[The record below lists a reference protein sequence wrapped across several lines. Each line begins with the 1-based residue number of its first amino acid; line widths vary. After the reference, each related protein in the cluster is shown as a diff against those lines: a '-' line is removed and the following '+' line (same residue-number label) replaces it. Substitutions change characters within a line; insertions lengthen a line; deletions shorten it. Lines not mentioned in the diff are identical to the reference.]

1 MKKFMCTAAAVAFS
15 LYATAQ
21 EKADSAKIDILL
33 LPNVELNAVNVLG
46 TWAEKNDPIAQINLT
61 QKDIEALNT
70 GRDLPYVLQDV
81 AGVVS
86 FSDAGNGVGY
96 TNMRVRG
103 SDITRINV
111 TVNGIP
117 MNDAESHGVVW
128 VNTPDLMSSTNAI
141 QLQKGVGTS
150 TNGSG
155 AFGAS
160 LGLSTLGAGE
170 KGGRITLGAGSYGTQ
185 RATLEANTGKSAS
198 GFWMNTRIS
207 SITSDGYVE
216 RASSDLQ
223 SYYVSAGFAGG
234 GHYVEAVRFGGG
246 ERTYQAWYGVD
257 STTMY
262 GGAWDAA
269 PRTNAAGAI
278 YDDMWNVVGTYDDQV
293 DNYGQEHTQLHY
305 RYSNLF
311 GGTFAAALHHTAGAG
326 YYEEYNQGSVLG
338 LSFMD
343 FGLMPYYTATGD
355 TVAYGDVVTRKWLDN
370 DFYGA
375 TSSWTY
381 ENGGQRVQLGG
392 GVHRYEGAHFGR
404 VIWANNPNV
413 STLDGEYYTGDAV
426 KDDAN
431 IYAKYAVTSNNLL
444 VYADAQ
450 YRYVNHSSTGGSAT
464 GPANFDRTFN
474 FFNPKVGMTY
484 NLGGNQVF
492 GAYAGVGHREPNR
505 TDLQYAADA
514 NALQAERMLDI
525 EFNFRNSGEE
535 WAFDVNAYRQQYQNQ
550 LVLTGA
556 IDAQGYPIR
565 ENVGQS
571 FRQGIEFTGAYELTS
586 ALSATANVALS
597 QNENVNW
604 VSDPTSSFVD
614 NTTIAFSPG
623 AVASARLTYAK
634 KGFEATL
641 WNQYVGKQYMSN
653 EGLEAHSLP
662 AYHII
667 NARTSYTWNCSD
679 MQRLVGFVE
688 FRNLGNTSYAANG
701 YMYRDELDN
710 YIAYY
715 YAQATFNIMTGLTF
729 EF

>member
-1 MKKFMCTAAAVAFS
+1 MKKIMLSAVGLALS
-15 LYATAQ
+15 LFATAQ
-21 EKADSAKIDILL
+21 EKTDSVKVDIRL
-33 LPNVELNAVNVLG
+33 LPKVELNEVNVLG
-46 TWAEKNDPIAQINLT
+46 TWAQKEDPIAQINLT
-61 QKDIEALNT
+61 KKDVEALNT

-81 AGVVS
+81 TGVVS

-117 MNDAESHGVVW
+117 MNDAESHGVFW

-170 KGGRITLGAGSYGTQ
+170 KGGRITLGAGTFGTQ
-185 RATLEANTGKSAS
+185 RATIEASTGKTKS

-234 GHYVEAVRFGGG
+234 GHYFEAIRFGGG

-262 GGAWDAA
+262 GQNAY
-269 PRTNAAGAI
+269 PQFNAAGAL
-278 YDDMWNVVGTYDDQV
+278 YDDNWNVIGTYNDQV

-311 GGTFAAALHHTAGAG
+311 GGIFAAALHHTAGAG
-326 YYEEYNQGSVLG
+326 YYEEYNQG
-338 LSFMD
+338 FAFAD
-343 FGLMPYYTATGD
+343 FGIANYISAMD
-355 TVAYGDVVTRKWLDN
+355 TLAFGDVVTRKWLDN
-370 DFYGA
+370 SFYGA

-381 ENGGQRVQLGG
+381 EKGGQRMQLGG
-392 GVHRYEGAHFGR
+392 GIHRYDGAHFGK

-413 STLDGEYYTGDAV
+413 STLDDDYYTGEAI

-431 IYAKYAVTSNNLL
+431 FYAKYALIYNNLL

-450 YRYVNHSSTGGSAT
+450 YRFVNHSSTGGSAT

-474 FFNPKVGMTY
+474 FFNPKVGLTY
-484 NLGGNQVF
+484 NLGGNQIF
-492 GAYAGVGHREPNR
+492 GAYAGIGHREPNR
-505 TDLQYAADA
+505 TDLQYADDV
-514 NALQAERMLDI
+514 NVLQAERMLDI
-525 EFNFRNSGEE
+525 EFNFRNSGEK

-571 FRQGIEFTGAYELTS
+571 FRQGLEFTGAYELTS

-604 VSDPTSSFVD
+604 VSDLTSSFVG

-623 AVASARLTYAK
+623 TVASARLTYVK

-653 EGLEAHSLP
+653 EALEAHSLP
-662 AYHII
+662 AYHVI
-667 NARTSYTWNCSD
+667 NARASYTWYGKHPK
-679 MQRLVGFVE
+679 VTGFVE

-701 YMYRDELDN
+701 YMWGDF
-710 YIAYY
+710 AYY

>member
-1 MKKFMCTAAAVAFS
+1 MNKFMCTAAAVAFS
-15 LYATAQ
+15 LFASAQ
-21 EKADSAKIDILL
+21 EEADSAKIDILL
-33 LPNVELNAVNVLG
+33 LPNVELNEVNVLG
-46 TWAEKNDPIAQINLT
+46 TWAQKDDPIAQINLT
-61 QKDIEALNT
+61 EKDVEALNT

-86 FSDAGNGVGY
+86 FSDAGNGIGY

-117 MNDAESHGVVW
+117 MNDAESHGVFW

-185 RATLEANTGKSAS
+185 RATMEASTGKTAS

-207 SITSDGYVE
+207 SITSNGYVE

-262 GGAWDAA
+262 GPDAF
-269 PRTNAAGAI
+269 PQFNAAGAL
-278 YDDMWNVVGTYDDQV
+278 YDDTWSVIGTYDDQV

-326 YYEEYNQGSVLG
+326 YYEEYNQG
-338 LSFMD
+338 FAFAD
-343 FGLMPYYTATGD
+343 FGIANYVSATD
-355 TVAYGDVVTRKWLDN
+355 TVAFGDVVSRKWLDN

-413 STLDGEYYTGDAV
+413 STLDGDYYTGDAV

-464 GPANFDRTFN
+464 GPANFDRTFI
-474 FFNPKVGMTY
+474 FFNPKVGLTY

-514 NALQAERMLDI
+514 NALQAERMLDM
-525 EFNFRNSGEE
+525 EFNFRNSGEK

-571 FRQGIEFTGAYELTS
+571 FRQGVEFTGAYELTS

-604 VSDPTSSFVD
+604 VSDPTSSVVN
-614 NTTIAFSPG
+614 NTPIAFSPG

-679 MQRLVGFVE
+679 VQRLIGFVE

-701 YMYRDELDN
+701 YMWGDF
-710 YIAYY
+710 AYY

>member
-1 MKKFMCTAAAVAFS
+1 MNKFMCTAAAVAFS
-15 LYATAQ
+15 LFATAQ
-21 EKADSAKIDILL
+21 EKADSVEIDILL
-33 LPNVELNAVNVLG
+33 LPNVELNEMNVLG
-46 TWAEKNDPIAQINLT
+46 TWAQKDDPIAQINLT
-61 QKDIEALNT
+61 EKDVEALNT

-86 FSDAGNGVGY
+86 FSDAGNGIGY

-117 MNDAESHGVVW
+117 MNDAESHGVFW

-185 RATLEANTGKSAS
+185 RATLEASTGKTAS

-234 GHYVEAVRFGGG
+234 GHYVEAVHFGGG

-257 STTMY
+257 SITMY
-262 GGAWDAA
+262 GPDAF
-269 PRTNAAGAI
+269 PQFNAAGAL
-278 YDDMWNVVGTYDDQV
+278 YDDTWSVIGTYDDQV

-326 YYEEYNQGSVLG
+326 YYEEYNQA
-338 LSFMD
+338 FAFAD
-343 FGLMPYYTATGD
+343 FGIANYVSAMD
-355 TVAYGDVVTRKWLDN
+355 TVVFGDVVSRKWLDN

-381 ENGGQRVQLGG
+381 ENSGQRVQLGG

-413 STLDGEYYTGDAV
+413 STLDGDYYTGDAI

-464 GPANFDRTFN
+464 GPAIFDRTFN
-474 FFNPKVGMTY
+474 FFNPKVGLTY
-484 NLGGNQVF
+484 NHSGNQIF

-505 TDLQYAADA
+505 TDLQYAADV
-514 NALQAERMLDI
+514 NGLQAERMVDM
-525 EFNFRNSGEE
+525 EFNFRNSGEK
-535 WAFDVNAYRQQYQNQ
+535 WAFDVHAYRQQYQNQ

-571 FRQGIEFTGAYELTS
+571 FRQGLEFTGAYELTS

-604 VSDPTSSFVD
+604 VSDPASSFVG
-614 NTTIAFSPG
+614 NTPIAFSPG
-623 AVASARLTYAK
+623 IVASARSTYAK
-634 KGFEATL
+634 KGFEATI
-641 WNQYVGKQYMSN
+641 WNQYVGKQYLSN

-679 MQRLVGFVE
+679 MQRLIGFVE

-701 YMYRDELDN
+701 YMWGD
-710 YIAYY
+710 IPYY

>member
-1 MKKFMCTAAAVAFS
+1 MKHVMSTAVAVALS

-21 EKADSAKIDILL
+21 EQADSAKIDILL
-33 LPNVELNAVNVLG
+33 LPNVELNEVNVLG
-46 TWAEKNDPIAQINLT
+46 TWAQKDDPIAQINLT
-61 QKDIEALNT
+61 EKAIEALNT

-117 MNDAESHGVVW
+117 MNDAESHGVFW

-185 RATLEANTGKSAS
+185 RATMEAGTGKSAS

-262 GGAWDAA
+262 GPDAY
-269 PRTNAAGAI
+269 PQFNAAGAL
-278 YDDMWNVVGTYDDQV
+278 YDDAWSVIGTYDDQV

-326 YYEEYNQGSVLG
+326 YYEEYNQG
-338 LSFMD
+338 FAFAD
-343 FGLMPYYTATGD
+343 FGISNYVSAMD
-355 TVAYGDVVTRKWLDN
+355 TVAFGDVVSRKWLDN

-381 ENGGQRVQLGG
+381 ENGDQRVQLGG

-413 STLDGEYYTGDAV
+413 STLDGDYYTGDAI

-431 IYAKYAVTSNNLL
+431 IYAKYALTSNNLL

-450 YRYVNHSSTGGSAT
+450 YRHVNHSSTGGSAT

-484 NLGGNQVF
+484 NLGGNQIL
-492 GAYAGVGHREPNR
+492 GAYVGVGHREPNR
-505 TDLQYAADA
+505 TDLQYADDA
-514 NALQAERMLDI
+514 NSLQAERMLDM
-525 EFNFRNSGEE
+525 EFNFRNSWEK

-571 FRQGIEFTGAYELTS
+571 LRQGVEFTGAYELTT

-604 VSDPTSSFVD
+604 VSDPLSSFVD
-614 NTTIAFSPG
+614 NTSIAFSPG
-623 AVASARLTYAK
+623 AVASARLTYTK

-653 EGLEAHSLP
+653 EGLDAHSLP

-679 MQRLVGFVE
+679 MQRLIGFVE

-701 YMYRDELDN
+701 YMWGDF
-710 YIAYY
+710 AYY
-715 YAQATFNIMTGLTF
+715 YAQANFNVMTGLTF
-729 EF
+729 KF

>member
-1 MKKFMCTAAAVAFS
+1 MKHVMSTAVAVALS

-33 LPNVELNAVNVLG
+33 LPNVELNEVNVLG
-46 TWAEKNDPIAQINLT
+46 TWAQKEDPIAQINLT
-61 QKDIEALNT
+61 EKDIEALNT

-117 MNDAESHGVVW
+117 MNDAESHGVFW

-185 RATLEANTGKSAS
+185 RATMEASTGKTAS

-257 STTMY
+257 TTTMY
-262 GGAWDAA
+262 GPDAY
-269 PRTNAAGAI
+269 PQFNAAGAL
-278 YDDMWNVVGTYDDQV
+278 YDDTWSVIGTYDDQV

-326 YYEEYNQGSVLG
+326 YYEEYNQG
-338 LSFMD
+338 FAFAD
-343 FGLMPYYTATGD
+343 FGIGNYVSAMD
-355 TVAYGDVVTRKWLDN
+355 TVAFGDVVTRKWLDN

-413 STLDGEYYTGDAV
+413 STLDGDYYTGDAV

-450 YRYVNHSSTGGSAT
+450 YRYVNHNSTGGSAT

-492 GAYAGVGHREPNR
+492 GAYAGIGHREPNR
-505 TDLQYAADA
+505 TDLQYADDA
-514 NALQAERMLDI
+514 NALQAERMLDM
-525 EFNFRNSGEE
+525 EFNFRNSGEK

-571 FRQGIEFTGAYELTS
+571 FRQGLEFTGAYELTS

-604 VSDPTSSFVD
+604 VSDPLSSFVD
-614 NTTIAFSPG
+614 NTPIAFSPG

-641 WNQYVGKQYMSN
+641 WNQYVGKQYLSN

-667 NARTSYTWNCSD
+667 NARTSYKWNCSD
-679 MQRLVGFVE
+679 VQQLIGFVE

-701 YMYRDELDN
+701 YMWGDF
-710 YIAYY
+710 AYY
-715 YAQATFNIMTGLTF
+715 YAQATFNLMTGLTF

>member
-1 MKKFMCTAAAVAFS
+1 MKHVMSTAVAVALS

-21 EKADSAKIDILL
+21 EQADSAKIDILL
-33 LPNVELNAVNVLG
+33 LPNVELNEVNVLG
-46 TWAEKNDPIAQINLT
+46 TWAQKDDPIAQINLT
-61 QKDIEALNT
+61 EKAIEALNT

-117 MNDAESHGVVW
+117 MNDAESHGVFW

-185 RATLEANTGKSAS
+185 RATMEAGTGKSAS

-262 GGAWDAA
+262 GPDAY
-269 PRTNAAGAI
+269 PQFNAAGAL
-278 YDDMWNVVGTYDDQV
+278 YDDAWSVIGTYDDQV

-326 YYEEYNQGSVLG
+326 YYEEYNQG
-338 LSFMD
+338 FAFAD
-343 FGLMPYYTATGD
+343 FGISNYVSAMD
-355 TVAYGDVVTRKWLDN
+355 TVTFGDVVSRKWLDN

-381 ENGGQRVQLGG
+381 ENGDQRVQLGG

-413 STLDGEYYTGDAV
+413 STLDGDYYTGDAI

-431 IYAKYAVTSNNLL
+431 IYAKYALTSNNLL

-484 NLGGNQVF
+484 NLGGNQIL

-505 TDLQYAADA
+505 TDLQYADDA
-514 NALQAERMLDI
+514 NSLQAERMLDM
-525 EFNFRNSGEE
+525 EFNFRNSGEK

-571 FRQGIEFTGAYELTS
+571 LRQGVEFTGAYELTT

-604 VSDPTSSFVD
+604 VSDPLSSFVD
-614 NTTIAFSPG
+614 NTSIAFSPG
-623 AVASARLTYAK
+623 SVASARLTYTK

-653 EGLEAHSLP
+653 EGLDAHSLP

-679 MQRLVGFVE
+679 MQRLIGFVE

-701 YMYRDELDN
+701 YMWGDF
-710 YIAYY
+710 AYY
-715 YAQATFNIMTGLTF
+715 YAQATFNVMTGLTF
-729 EF
+729 KF

>member
-1 MKKFMCTAAAVAFS
+1 
-15 LYATAQ
+15 
-21 EKADSAKIDILL
+21 
-33 LPNVELNAVNVLG
+33 
-46 TWAEKNDPIAQINLT
+46 
-61 QKDIEALNT
+61 
-70 GRDLPYVLQDV
+70 
-81 AGVVS
+81 VS

-117 MNDAESHGVVW
+117 MNDAESHGVFW

-185 RATLEANTGKSAS
+185 RATMEAGTGKSAS

-262 GGAWDAA
+262 GPDAY
-269 PRTNAAGAI
+269 PQFNAAGAL
-278 YDDMWNVVGTYDDQV
+278 YDDTWSVIGTYDDQV
-293 DNYGQEHTQLHY
+293 DNYGQEQTQLHY

-326 YYEEYNQGSVLG
+326 YYEEYNQG
-338 LSFMD
+338 FAFAD
-343 FGLMPYYTATGD
+343 FGIGNYISAMD
-355 TVAYGDVVTRKWLDN
+355 TVAFGDVVTRKWLDN

-381 ENGGQRVQLGG
+381 ENGGQRVQVGG

-413 STLDGEYYTGDAV
+413 STLDADYYTGDAI

-431 IYAKYAVTSNNLL
+431 VYAKYSLTKNNLL

-450 YRYVNHSSTGGSAT
+450 YRFVNHSSTGGSAT

-474 FFNPKVGMTY
+474 FFNPKVGLTY
-484 NLGGNQVF
+484 NLGRNQIL

-505 TDLQYAADA
+505 TDLQYADDA
-514 NALQAERMLDI
+514 NSLQAERMLDM
-525 EFNFRNSGEE
+525 EFNFRNSGEK
-535 WAFDVNAYRQQYQNQ
+535 WAFDVNAYRQHYQNQ

-571 FRQGIEFTGAYELTS
+571 LRQGVEFTGAYELTT

-604 VSDPTSSFVD
+604 VSDPLSSFVD
-614 NTTIAFSPG
+614 NTPIAFSPG

-653 EGLEAHSLP
+653 EGLDAHSLP

-679 MQRLVGFVE
+679 MQRLIGFVE

-701 YMYRDELDN
+701 YMWGDF
-710 YIAYY
+710 AYY
-715 YAQATFNIMTGLTF
+715 YAQATFNVMTGLTF

>member
-1 MKKFMCTAAAVAFS
+1 MKKMMLSAVGLALS
-15 LYATAQ
+15 LFATAQ
-21 EKADSAKIDILL
+21 EKTDSVKVDIRP
-33 LPNVELNAVNVLG
+33 LPKVELNEVNVLG
-46 TWAEKNDPIAQINLT
+46 TWAQKEDPIAQINLT
-61 QKDIEALNT
+61 KKDVEALNT

-81 AGVVS
+81 TGVVS

-117 MNDAESHGVVW
+117 MNDAESHGVFW

-170 KGGRITLGAGSYGTQ
+170 KGGRITLGAGSFGTQ
-185 RATLEANTGKSAS
+185 RATIEASTGKTKS

-234 GHYVEAVRFGGG
+234 GHYFEAIRFGGG

-257 STTMY
+257 STKMY
-262 GGAWDAA
+262 GQNAY
-269 PRTNAAGAI
+269 PQFNAAGAL
-278 YDDMWNVVGTYDDQV
+278 YDDNWNVIGTYNDQV

-311 GGTFAAALHHTAGAG
+311 GGIFAGALHHTAGAG
-326 YYEEYNQGSVLG
+326 YYEEYNQG
-338 LSFMD
+338 FAFAD
-343 FGLMPYYTATGD
+343 FGIANYISAMD
-355 TVAYGDVVTRKWLDN
+355 TLAFGDVVTRKWLDN
-370 DFYGA
+370 SFYGA

-381 ENGGQRVQLGG
+381 EKGGQRMQLGG
-392 GVHRYEGAHFGR
+392 GIHRYDGAHFGK

-413 STLDGEYYTGDAV
+413 STLDGDYYTGDAI

-431 IYAKYAVTSNNLL
+431 FYAKYTLTNNNFL

-450 YRYVNHSSTGGSAT
+450 YRFVNHSSTGGSAT

-474 FFNPKVGMTY
+474 FFNPKVGLTY
-484 NLGGNQVF
+484 NLGGNQIF

-505 TDLQYAADA
+505 TDLQYADDA
-514 NALQAERMLDI
+514 NALQAESMLDI
-525 EFNFRNSGEE
+525 EFNFRNSGEK
-535 WAFDVNAYRQQYQNQ
+535 WAFDLNGYRQQYQNQ
-550 LVLTGA
+550 LVPTGA
-556 IDAQGYPIR
+556 LDAQGYPIR
-565 ENVGQS
+565 ENIGRS

-586 ALSATANVALS
+586 VLSATANVALS

-614 NTTIAFSPG
+614 NTSIAFSPS
-623 AVASARLTYAK
+623 AVASGRLTYAK

-667 NARTSYTWNCSD
+667 NARTSFTWYGKHPK
-679 MQRLVGFVE
+679 VTGFVE

-701 YMYRDELDN
+701 AIWDDIPYWF
-710 YIAYY
+710 
-715 YAQATFNIMTGLTF
+715 AQATFNIMTGLTF

>member
-1 MKKFMCTAAAVAFS
+1 MKKMMLSAVGLALS
-15 LYATAQ
+15 LFATAQ
-21 EKADSAKIDILL
+21 EKTDSVKVDIRP
-33 LPNVELNAVNVLG
+33 LPKVELNEVNVLG
-46 TWAEKNDPIAQINLT
+46 TWAQKEDPIAQINLT
-61 QKDIEALNT
+61 KKDVEALNT

-81 AGVVS
+81 TGVVS

-117 MNDAESHGVVW
+117 MNDAESHGVFW

-170 KGGRITLGAGSYGTQ
+170 KGGRITLGAGSFGTQ
-185 RATLEANTGKSAS
+185 RATIEASTGKTKS

-234 GHYVEAVRFGGG
+234 GHYFEAIRFGGG

-262 GGAWDAA
+262 GQNAY
-269 PRTNAAGAI
+269 PQFNAAGAL
-278 YDDMWNVVGTYDDQV
+278 YDDNWNVIGTYNDQV

-311 GGTFAAALHHTAGAG
+311 GGIFAGALHHTAGAG
-326 YYEEYNQGSVLG
+326 YYEEYNQG
-338 LSFMD
+338 FAFAD
-343 FGLMPYYTATGD
+343 FGIANYISVMD
-355 TVAYGDVVTRKWLDN
+355 TLAFGDVVTRKWLDN
-370 DFYGA
+370 SFYGA

-381 ENGGQRVQLGG
+381 EKGGQRMQLGG
-392 GVHRYEGAHFGR
+392 GIHRYDGAHFGK

-413 STLDGEYYTGDAV
+413 STLDGDYYTGDAI

-431 IYAKYAVTSNNLL
+431 FYAKYTLTNNNFL

-450 YRYVNHSSTGGSAT
+450 YRFVNHSSTGGSAT

-474 FFNPKVGMTY
+474 FFNPKVGLTY
-484 NLGGNQVF
+484 NLGGNQIF

-505 TDLQYAADA
+505 TDLQYADDA
-514 NALQAERMLDI
+514 NALQAESMLDI
-525 EFNFRNSGEE
+525 EFNFRNSGEK
-535 WAFDVNAYRQQYQNQ
+535 WAFDLNGYRQQYQNQ
-550 LVLTGA
+550 LVPTGA
-556 IDAQGYPIR
+556 LDAQGYPIR
-565 ENVGQS
+565 ENIGRS
-571 FRQGIEFTGAYELTS
+571 FRQGLEFTGAYELTS
-586 ALSATANVALS
+586 VLSATANVALS

-614 NTTIAFSPG
+614 NTSIAFSPS

-667 NARTSYTWNCSD
+667 NARTSFTWYGKHPK
-679 MQRLVGFVE
+679 VTGFVE

-701 YMYRDELDN
+701 AIWDDIPYWF
-710 YIAYY
+710 
-715 YAQATFNIMTGLTF
+715 AQATFNIMTGLTF

>member
-1 MKKFMCTAAAVAFS
+1 MKHVMSTAVAVALS

-33 LPNVELNAVNVLG
+33 LPNVELNEVNVLG
-46 TWAEKNDPIAQINLT
+46 TWAQKEDPIAQINLT
-61 QKDIEALNT
+61 EKDIEALNT

-117 MNDAESHGVVW
+117 MNDAESHGVFW

-185 RATLEANTGKSAS
+185 RATMEASTGKTAS

-257 STTMY
+257 TTTMY
-262 GGAWDAA
+262 GPDAY
-269 PRTNAAGAI
+269 PQFNAAGAL
-278 YDDMWNVVGTYDDQV
+278 YDDTWSVIGTYDDQV

-326 YYEEYNQGSVLG
+326 YYEEYNQG
-338 LSFMD
+338 FAFAD
-343 FGLMPYYTATGD
+343 FGIGNYVSAMD
-355 TVAYGDVVTRKWLDN
+355 TVAFGDVVTRKWLDN

-413 STLDGEYYTGDAV
+413 STLDGDYYTGDAV

-450 YRYVNHSSTGGSAT
+450 YRYVNHNSTGGSAT

-484 NLGGNQVF
+484 KLGGNQVF
-492 GAYAGVGHREPNR
+492 GAYAGIGHREPNR
-505 TDLQYAADA
+505 TDLQYADDA
-514 NALQAERMLDI
+514 NALQAERMLDM
-525 EFNFRNSGEE
+525 EFNFRNSGEK

-571 FRQGIEFTGAYELTS
+571 FRQGLEFTGAYELTS

-604 VSDPTSSFVD
+604 VSDPLSSFVD
-614 NTTIAFSPG
+614 NTPIAFSPG

-641 WNQYVGKQYMSN
+641 WNQYVGKQYLSN
-653 EGLEAHSLP
+653 EGLKAHSLP

-679 MQRLVGFVE
+679 VQRLIGFVE

-701 YMYRDELDN
+701 YMSADF
-710 YIAYY
+710 AYY
-715 YAQATFNIMTGLTF
+715 YAQATFNLMTGLTF

>member
-1 MKKFMCTAAAVAFS
+1 MKHVMSTAVAVALS

-33 LPNVELNAVNVLG
+33 LPNVELNEVNVLG
-46 TWAEKNDPIAQINLT
+46 TWAQKEDPIAQINLT
-61 QKDIEALNT
+61 EKDIEALNT
-70 GRDLPYVLQDV
+70 GRDLPFVLQDV

-117 MNDAESHGVVW
+117 MNDAESHGVFW

-185 RATLEANTGKSAS
+185 RATMEASTGKTAS

-257 STTMY
+257 TTTMY
-262 GGAWDAA
+262 GPDAY
-269 PRTNAAGAI
+269 PQFNAAGAL
-278 YDDMWNVVGTYDDQV
+278 YDDTWSVIGTYDDQV

-326 YYEEYNQGSVLG
+326 YYEEYNQG
-338 LSFMD
+338 FAFAD
-343 FGLMPYYTATGD
+343 FGIGNYVSAMD
-355 TVAYGDVVTRKWLDN
+355 TVAFGDVVTRKWLDN

-381 ENGGQRVQLGG
+381 ENGGQRVQLGS

-413 STLDGEYYTGDAV
+413 STLDGDYYTGDAV

-450 YRYVNHSSTGGSAT
+450 YRYVNHNSTGGSAT

-492 GAYAGVGHREPNR
+492 GAYAGIGHREPNR
-505 TDLQYAADA
+505 TDLQYADDA
-514 NALQAERMLDI
+514 NALQAERMLDM
-525 EFNFRNSGEE
+525 EFNFRNSGEK

-571 FRQGIEFTGAYELTS
+571 FRQGLEFTGAYELTS

-604 VSDPTSSFVD
+604 VSDPLSSFVD
-614 NTTIAFSPG
+614 NTPIAFSPG

-641 WNQYVGKQYMSN
+641 WNQYVGKQYLSN
-653 EGLEAHSLP
+653 EGLKAHSLP

-679 MQRLVGFVE
+679 VQRLIGFVE

-701 YMYRDELDN
+701 YMWGDF
-710 YIAYY
+710 AYY
-715 YAQATFNIMTGLTF
+715 YAQATFNLMTGLTF

>member
-1 MKKFMCTAAAVAFS
+1 MKKIMFTAASVALS
-15 LYATAQ
+15 LLATAQ
-21 EKADSAKIDILL
+21 EKADSVKADILL
-33 LPNVELNAVNVLG
+33 LPKVELNEVNVLG
-46 TWAEKNDPIAQINLT
+46 TWAQKDDPIAQINLT
-61 QKDIEALNT
+61 EKDVEALNT

-117 MNDAESHGVVW
+117 MNDAESHGVFW

-170 KGGRITLGAGSYGTQ
+170 KGGRITLGAGSFGTQ
-185 RATLEANTGKSAS
+185 RATMEASTGVSAS

-207 SITSDGYVE
+207 SITSNGYVE

-234 GHYVEAVRFGGG
+234 GHFMEAIRFGGG
-246 ERTYQAWYGVD
+246 ERTYQAWYGID

-262 GGAWDAA
+262 GPDAF
-269 PRTNAAGAI
+269 PQFNAAGAL
-278 YDDMWNVVGTYDDQV
+278 YDDTWSVIGTYDDQA

-326 YYEEYNQGSVLG
+326 YYEEYNQG
-338 LSFMD
+338 FAFAD
-343 FGLMPYYTATGD
+343 FGIANYFSAMD
-355 TVAYGDVVTRKWLDN
+355 TVVFGDVVTRKWLDN

-381 ENGGQRVQLGG
+381 ENGDQRLQLGG
-392 GVHRYEGAHFGR
+392 GVHRYEGAHFGE

-413 STLDGEYYTGDAV
+413 STLDDDYYTGDAI

-431 IYAKYAVTSNNLL
+431 VYAKYALTNNNIL

-450 YRYVNHSSTGGSAT
+450 YRFVNHSSTGGSAT

-474 FFNPKVGMTY
+474 FFNPKVGLTY
-484 NLGGNQVF
+484 NLGGNQIF

-505 TDLQYAADA
+505 TDLQYADDP
-514 NALQAERMLDI
+514 NALQAEQMLDL
-525 EFNFRNSGEE
+525 EFNYRNSGEK
-535 WAFDVNAYRQQYQNQ
+535 WAFDVNAYRQQYRNQ

-571 FRQGIEFTGAYELTS
+571 FRQGLEFTGAYQLS
-586 ALSATANVALS
+586 SVLSATANVALS

-614 NTTIAFSPG
+614 NTPIAFSPG
-623 AVASARLTYAK
+623 AVTSARLTYAK

-653 EGLEAHSLP
+653 EGLEAHRLP

-667 NARTSYTWNCSD
+667 NARTSYTWNCGD

-701 YMYRDELDN
+701 YMWGDF
-710 YIAYY
+710 AYY
-715 YAQATFNIMTGLTF
+715 YAQATYNIMTGLTF

>member
-1 MKKFMCTAAAVAFS
+1 MKHVMSTAVAVALS

-33 LPNVELNAVNVLG
+33 LPNVELNEVNVLG
-46 TWAEKNDPIAQINLT
+46 TWAQKEDPIAQINLT
-61 QKDIEALNT
+61 EKDIEALNT

-117 MNDAESHGVVW
+117 MNDAESHGVFW

-185 RATLEANTGKSAS
+185 RATMEASTGKTAS

-257 STTMY
+257 TTTMY
-262 GGAWDAA
+262 GPDAY
-269 PRTNAAGAI
+269 PQLNAAGAL
-278 YDDMWNVVGTYDDQV
+278 YDDTWSVIGTYDDQV

-326 YYEEYNQGSVLG
+326 YYEEYNQG
-338 LSFMD
+338 FAFAD
-343 FGLMPYYTATGD
+343 FGIGNYVSAMD
-355 TVAYGDVVTRKWLDN
+355 TVAFGDVVTRKWLDN

-381 ENGGQRVQLGG
+381 ENAGQRVQLGG

-413 STLDGEYYTGDAV
+413 STLDGDYYTGDAV

-450 YRYVNHSSTGGSAT
+450 YRYVNHNSTGGSAT
-464 GPANFDRTFN
+464 GSANFDRTFN

-492 GAYAGVGHREPNR
+492 GAYAGIGHREPNR
-505 TDLQYAADA
+505 TDLQYADDA
-514 NALQAERMLDI
+514 NALQAERMLDM
-525 EFNFRNSGEE
+525 EFNFRNSGEK

-571 FRQGIEFTGAYELTS
+571 FRQGLEFTGAYELTS

-604 VSDPTSSFVD
+604 VSDPLSSFVD
-614 NTTIAFSPG
+614 NTPIAFSPG

-641 WNQYVGKQYMSN
+641 WNQYVGKQYLSN

-679 MQRLVGFVE
+679 VQRLIGFVE

-701 YMYRDELDN
+701 YMWGDF
-710 YIAYY
+710 AYY
-715 YAQATFNIMTGLTF
+715 YAQATFNLMTGLTL

>member
-1 MKKFMCTAAAVAFS
+1 MKHVMSTAVAVALS

-33 LPNVELNAVNVLG
+33 LPNVELNEVNVLG
-46 TWAEKNDPIAQINLT
+46 TWAQKEDPIAQINLT
-61 QKDIEALNT
+61 EKDIEALNT

-117 MNDAESHGVVW
+117 MNDAESHGVFW

-185 RATLEANTGKSAS
+185 RATMEASTGKTAS

-257 STTMY
+257 TTTMY
-262 GGAWDAA
+262 GPDAY
-269 PRTNAAGAI
+269 PQFNAAGAL
-278 YDDMWNVVGTYDDQV
+278 YDDTWSVIGTYDDQV

-326 YYEEYNQGSVLG
+326 YYEEYNQG
-338 LSFMD
+338 FAFAD
-343 FGLMPYYTATGD
+343 FGIGNYVSAMD
-355 TVAYGDVVTRKWLDN
+355 TVAFGDVVTRKWLDN

-413 STLDGEYYTGDAV
+413 STLDGDYYTGDAV

-450 YRYVNHSSTGGSAT
+450 YRYVNHNSTGGSAT

-492 GAYAGVGHREPNR
+492 GAYAGIGHREPNR
-505 TDLQYAADA
+505 TDLQYADDA
-514 NALQAERMLDI
+514 NALQAERMLDM
-525 EFNFRNSGEE
+525 EFNFRNSGEK

-571 FRQGIEFTGAYELTS
+571 FRQGLEFTGAYELTS

-604 VSDPTSSFVD
+604 VSDPLSSFVD
-614 NTTIAFSPG
+614 NTPIAFSPG

-641 WNQYVGKQYMSN
+641 WNQYVGKQYLSN
-653 EGLEAHSLP
+653 EGLKAHSLP

-679 MQRLVGFVE
+679 VQRLIGFVE

-701 YMYRDELDN
+701 YMWGDF
-710 YIAYY
+710 AYY
-715 YAQATFNIMTGLTF
+715 YAQATFNLMTGLTL

>member
-1 MKKFMCTAAAVAFS
+1 MYTAVS
-15 LYATAQ
+15 LALSLLATAQ
-21 EKADSAKIDILL
+21 EKTDSVKVDILL
-33 LPNVELNAVNVLG
+33 LPNVELNEVNVLG
-46 TWAEKNDPIAQINLT
+46 TWAQKEDPIAQINLT
-61 QKDIEALNT
+61 KKDVEALNT

-86 FSDAGNGVGY
+86 FSDAGNGIGY

-117 MNDAESHGVVW
+117 MNDAESHGVFW

-170 KGGRITLGAGSYGTQ
+170 KGGRITLGAGSFGTQ
-185 RATLEANTGKSAS
+185 RATMEASTGKTAS

-234 GHYVEAVRFGGG
+234 GHYVEAIRFGGG
-246 ERTYQAWYGVD
+246 ERTYQAWYGID

-262 GGAWDAA
+262 GPNAY
-269 PRTNAAGAI
+269 PQFNAAGAI
-278 YDDMWNVVGTYDDQV
+278 YDDSWNVIGTYDDQV

-311 GGTFAAALHHTAGAG
+311 GGTFAAAFHHTAGAG
-326 YYEEYNQGSVLG
+326 YYEEFNQGLVLG
-338 LSFMD
+338 SNFTD
-343 FGLMPYYTATGD
+343 FGIMPYYSSNGD
-355 TVAYGDVVTRKWLDN
+355 TISQGDVVTRKWLDN

-381 ENGGQRVQLGG
+381 STGNHRIQLGG
-392 GVHRYEGAHFGR
+392 GVHRYDGAHFGE
-404 VIWANNPNV
+404 VIWANNPNI
-413 STLDGEYYTGDAV
+413 SGTDNSYYNGDAEKV
-426 KDDAN
+426 DAN
-431 IYAKYAVTSNNLL
+431 LYGKYALTRNRLL
-444 VYADAQ
+444 FYADAQ
-450 YRYVNHSSTGGSAT
+450 YRFVSHYSEGISAT
-464 GPANFDRTFN
+464 GPGVFDRTFL
-474 FFNPKVGMTY
+474 FFNPKMGLTY
-484 NLGGNQVF
+484 DLEGNQTF

-505 TDLQYAADA
+505 TDLQYATDA
-514 NALQAERMLDI
+514 NELQPERMLDL
-525 EFNFRNSGEE
+525 ELNYRNSAEK

-550 LVLTGA
+550 LVLTGE
-556 IDAQGYPIR
+556 IDNQGYAIR

-571 FRQGIEFTGAYELTS
+571 FRQGLEFTGAYQLTS
-586 ALSATANVALS
+586 VLSATANVALS

-604 VSDPTSSFVD
+604 VSDPSSSIVD
-614 NTTIAFSPG
+614 NTPIAFSPG
-623 AVASARLTYAK
+623 AVASSRLTYAK
-634 KGFEATL
+634 EGFEATL

-653 EGLEAHSLP
+653 EGLEAHRLP

-679 MQRLVGFVE
+679 MQRLIGFVE

-701 YMYRDELDN
+701 YMWGDY
-710 YIAYY
+710 AYY

>member
-1 MKKFMCTAAAVAFS
+1 MNKFMCTAAAVAFS
-15 LYATAQ
+15 LFATAQ
-21 EKADSAKIDILL
+21 EKADSVEIDILL
-33 LPNVELNAVNVLG
+33 LPNVELNEMNVLG
-46 TWAEKNDPIAQINLT
+46 TWAQKDDPIAQINLT
-61 QKDIEALNT
+61 EKDVEALNT

-86 FSDAGNGVGY
+86 FSDAGNGIGY

-117 MNDAESHGVVW
+117 MNDAESHGVFW

-185 RATLEANTGKSAS
+185 RATLEASTGKTAS

-234 GHYVEAVRFGGG
+234 GHYVEAVHFGGG

-257 STTMY
+257 SITMY
-262 GGAWDAA
+262 GPDAF
-269 PRTNAAGAI
+269 PQFNAAGTL
-278 YDDMWNVVGTYDDQV
+278 YDDTWSVIGTYDDQV

-326 YYEEYNQGSVLG
+326 YYEEYNQA
-338 LSFMD
+338 FAFAD
-343 FGLMPYYTATGD
+343 FGIANYVSVMD
-355 TVAYGDVVTRKWLDN
+355 TVVFGDVVSRKWLDN

-381 ENGGQRVQLGG
+381 ENSGQRVQLGG

-413 STLDGEYYTGDAV
+413 STLDGDYYTGDAI

-464 GPANFDRTFN
+464 GPAIFDRTFN
-474 FFNPKVGMTY
+474 FFNPKVGLTY
-484 NLGGNQVF
+484 NHSGNQIF

-505 TDLQYAADA
+505 TDLQYAADV
-514 NALQAERMLDI
+514 NGLQAERMVDM
-525 EFNFRNSGEE
+525 EFNFRNSGEK
-535 WAFDVNAYRQQYQNQ
+535 WAFDVHAYRQQYQNQ

-571 FRQGIEFTGAYELTS
+571 FRQGLEFTGAYELTS

-604 VSDPTSSFVD
+604 VSDPASSFVG
-614 NTTIAFSPG
+614 NTPIAFSPG
-623 AVASARLTYAK
+623 ILASARSTYAK
-634 KGFEATL
+634 KGFEATI
-641 WNQYVGKQYMSN
+641 WNQYVGKQYLSN

-679 MQRLVGFVE
+679 MQRLIGFVE

-701 YMYRDELDN
+701 YMWDD
-710 YIAYY
+710 IPYY

>member
-1 MKKFMCTAAAVAFS
+1 MKHVMSTAVAVALS

-33 LPNVELNAVNVLG
+33 LPNVELNEVNVLG
-46 TWAEKNDPIAQINLT
+46 TWAQKEDPIAQINLT
-61 QKDIEALNT
+61 EKDIEALNT

-117 MNDAESHGVVW
+117 MNDAESHGVFW

-185 RATLEANTGKSAS
+185 RATMEASTGKTSS

-257 STTMY
+257 TTTMY
-262 GGAWDAA
+262 GPDAY
-269 PRTNAAGAI
+269 PQFNAAGAL
-278 YDDMWNVVGTYDDQV
+278 YDDTWSVIGTYDDQV

-326 YYEEYNQGSVLG
+326 YYEEYNQG
-338 LSFMD
+338 FAFAD
-343 FGLMPYYTATGD
+343 FGIGNYVSAMD
-355 TVAYGDVVTRKWLDN
+355 TVAFGDVVTRKWLDN

-413 STLDGEYYTGDAV
+413 STLDGDYYTGDAV

-450 YRYVNHSSTGGSAT
+450 YRYVNHNSTGGSAT

-492 GAYAGVGHREPNR
+492 GAYAGIGHREPNR
-505 TDLQYAADA
+505 TDLQYADDA
-514 NALQAERMLDI
+514 NALQAERMLDM
-525 EFNFRNSGEE
+525 EFNFRNSGEK

-571 FRQGIEFTGAYELTS
+571 FRQGLEFTGAYELTS

-604 VSDPTSSFVD
+604 VSDPLSSFVD
-614 NTTIAFSPG
+614 NTPIAFSPG

-641 WNQYVGKQYMSN
+641 WNQYVGKQYLSN
-653 EGLEAHSLP
+653 EGLKAHSLP

-679 MQRLVGFVE
+679 VQQLIGFVE

-701 YMYRDELDN
+701 YMWGDF
-710 YIAYY
+710 AYY
-715 YAQATFNIMTGLTF
+715 YAQATFNLMTGLTF

>member
-1 MKKFMCTAAAVAFS
+1 
-15 LYATAQ
+15 
-21 EKADSAKIDILL
+21 
-33 LPNVELNAVNVLG
+33 
-46 TWAEKNDPIAQINLT
+46 
-61 QKDIEALNT
+61 
-70 GRDLPYVLQDV
+70 
-81 AGVVS
+81 
-86 FSDAGNGVGY
+86 
-96 TNMRVRG
+96 
-103 SDITRINV
+103 
-111 TVNGIP
+111 
-117 MNDAESHGVVW
+117 
-128 VNTPDLMSSTNAI
+128 
-141 QLQKGVGTS
+141 
-150 TNGSG
+150 
-155 AFGAS
+155 
-160 LGLSTLGAGE
+160 
-170 KGGRITLGAGSYGTQ
+170 
-185 RATLEANTGKSAS
+185 
-198 GFWMNTRIS
+198 
-207 SITSDGYVE
+207 
-216 RASSDLQ
+216 
-223 SYYVSAGFAGG
+223 
-234 GHYVEAVRFGGG
+234 
-246 ERTYQAWYGVD
+246 
-257 STTMY
+257 
-262 GGAWDAA
+262 
-269 PRTNAAGAI
+269 
-278 YDDMWNVVGTYDDQV
+278 
-293 DNYGQEHTQLHY
+293 LHY

-326 YYEEYNQGSVLG
+326 YYEEYNQG
-338 LSFMD
+338 FAFAD
-343 FGLMPYYTATGD
+343 FGISNYVSAMD
-355 TVAYGDVVTRKWLDN
+355 TVTFGDVVSRKWLDN

-381 ENGGQRVQLGG
+381 ENGDQRVQLGG

-413 STLDGEYYTGDAV
+413 STLDGDYYTGDAI

-431 IYAKYAVTSNNLL
+431 IYAKYALTSNNLL

-484 NLGGNQVF
+484 NLGGNQIL

-505 TDLQYAADA
+505 TDLQYADDA
-514 NALQAERMLDI
+514 NSLQAERMLDM
-525 EFNFRNSGEE
+525 EFNFRNSGEK

-571 FRQGIEFTGAYELTS
+571 LRQGVEFTGAYELTT

-604 VSDPTSSFVD
+604 VSDPLSSFVD
-614 NTTIAFSPG
+614 NTSIAFSPG
-623 AVASARLTYAK
+623 AVASARLTYTK

-653 EGLEAHSLP
+653 EGLDAHSLP

-679 MQRLVGFVE
+679 MQRLIGFVE

-701 YMYRDELDN
+701 YMWGDF
-710 YIAYY
+710 AYY
-715 YAQATFNIMTGLTF
+715 YAQANFNVMTGLTF
-729 EF
+729 KF

>member
-1 MKKFMCTAAAVAFS
+1 MNKFMCIAAAVALS
-15 LYATAQ
+15 LFATAQ
-21 EKADSAKIDILL
+21 EEADSAKIDILL
-33 LPNVELNAVNVLG
+33 LPNVELNEVNVLG
-46 TWAEKNDPIAQINLT
+46 TWAQKDDPIAQINLT
-61 QKDIEALNT
+61 EKDVEALNT

-86 FSDAGNGVGY
+86 FSDAGNGIGY

-117 MNDAESHGVVW
+117 MNDAESHGVFW

-185 RATLEANTGKSAS
+185 RATMEASTGKTAS

-262 GGAWDAA
+262 GPDAF
-269 PRTNAAGAI
+269 PQFNAAGAL
-278 YDDMWNVVGTYDDQV
+278 YDDTWSVIGTYDDQV

-326 YYEEYNQGSVLG
+326 YYEEYNQ
-338 LSFMD
+338 SFAFAD
-343 FGLMPYYTATGD
+343 FSIANYVSATD
-355 TVAYGDVVTRKWLDN
+355 TVAFGDVVSRKWLDN
-370 DFYGA
+370 DFYGV

-381 ENGGQRVQLGG
+381 ENGGQRAQLGG

-413 STLDGEYYTGDAV
+413 SILDGDYYTGDAV

-474 FFNPKVGMTY
+474 FFNPKVGLTY

-514 NALQAERMLDI
+514 NALQAERMLDM
-525 EFNFRNSGEE
+525 EFNFRNSGEK

-571 FRQGIEFTGAYELTS
+571 FRQGVEFTGAYELTS

-604 VSDPTSSFVD
+604 VSDPTSSVVN
-614 NTTIAFSPG
+614 NTPIAFSPG

-679 MQRLVGFVE
+679 MLGLIGFME

-701 YMYRDELDN
+701 YMWGDF
-710 YIAYY
+710 AYY
-715 YAQATFNIMTGLTF
+715 YAQATFNIITGLTF

>member
-1 MKKFMCTAAAVAFS
+1 MKHVMSTAVAVALS

-33 LPNVELNAVNVLG
+33 LPNVELNEVNVLG
-46 TWAEKNDPIAQINLT
+46 TWAQKEDPIAQINLT
-61 QKDIEALNT
+61 EKDIEALNT

-117 MNDAESHGVVW
+117 MNDAESHGVFW

-185 RATLEANTGKSAS
+185 RATMEASTGKTAS

-257 STTMY
+257 TTTMY
-262 GGAWDAA
+262 GPDAY
-269 PRTNAAGAI
+269 PQFNAAGAL
-278 YDDMWNVVGTYDDQV
+278 YDDTWSVIGTYDDQV

-326 YYEEYNQGSVLG
+326 YYEEYNQG
-338 LSFMD
+338 FAFAD
-343 FGLMPYYTATGD
+343 FGIGNYVSAMD
-355 TVAYGDVVTRKWLDN
+355 TVAFGDVVTRKWLDN

-413 STLDGEYYTGDAV
+413 STLDGDYYTGDAV

-450 YRYVNHSSTGGSAT
+450 YRYVNHNSTGGSAT

-492 GAYAGVGHREPNR
+492 GAYAGIGHREPNR
-505 TDLQYAADA
+505 TDLQYADDA
-514 NALQAERMLDI
+514 NALQAERMLDM
-525 EFNFRNSGEE
+525 EFNFRNSGEK

-571 FRQGIEFTGAYELTS
+571 FRQGLEFTGAYELTS

-604 VSDPTSSFVD
+604 VSDPLSSFVD
-614 NTTIAFSPG
+614 NTPIAFSPG

-641 WNQYVGKQYMSN
+641 WNQYVGKQYLSN
-653 EGLEAHSLP
+653 EGLKAHSLP

-679 MQRLVGFVE
+679 VQQLIGFVE

-701 YMYRDELDN
+701 YMWGDF
-710 YIAYY
+710 AYY
-715 YAQATFNIMTGLTF
+715 YAQATFNLMTGLTL

>member
-1 MKKFMCTAAAVAFS
+1 MKHVMSTAVAVALS

-21 EKADSAKIDILL
+21 EQADSAKIDILL
-33 LPNVELNAVNVLG
+33 LPNVELNEVNVLG
-46 TWAEKNDPIAQINLT
+46 TWAQKDDPIAQINLT
-61 QKDIEALNT
+61 EKAIEALNT

-117 MNDAESHGVVW
+117 MNDAESHGVFW

-185 RATLEANTGKSAS
+185 RATMEAGTGKSTS

-262 GGAWDAA
+262 GPDAY
-269 PRTNAAGAI
+269 PQFNAAGAL
-278 YDDMWNVVGTYDDQV
+278 YDDAWSIIGTYDDQV

-326 YYEEYNQGSVLG
+326 YYEEYNQG
-338 LSFMD
+338 FAFAD
-343 FGLMPYYTATGD
+343 FGIGNYVSAMD
-355 TVAYGDVVTRKWLDN
+355 TVAFGDVVSRKWLDN

-381 ENGGQRVQLGG
+381 ENGDQRVQLGG

-413 STLDGEYYTGDAV
+413 STLDGDYYTGDAI

-431 IYAKYAVTSNNLL
+431 IYAKYALTSNNLL

-484 NLGGNQVF
+484 NLGGNQIL

-505 TDLQYAADA
+505 TDLQYADDA
-514 NALQAERMLDI
+514 NSLQAERMLDM
-525 EFNFRNSGEE
+525 EFNFRNSGEK

-571 FRQGIEFTGAYELTS
+571 FRQGVEFTGTYELTT

-604 VSDPTSSFVD
+604 VSDPASSFLD
-614 NTTIAFSPG
+614 NTPIAFSPG

-653 EGLEAHSLP
+653 EGLDAHSLP

-679 MQRLVGFVE
+679 MQRLIGFVE

-701 YMYRDELDN
+701 YMWGDF
-710 YIAYY
+710 AYY
-715 YAQATFNIMTGLTF
+715 YAQADRKSVV
-729 EF
+729 

>member
-1 MKKFMCTAAAVAFS
+1 MKHVMSTAVAVALS

-21 EKADSAKIDILL
+21 EQADSAKIDILL
-33 LPNVELNAVNVLG
+33 LPNVELNEVNVLG
-46 TWAEKNDPIAQINLT
+46 TWAQKDDPIAQINLT
-61 QKDIEALNT
+61 EKAIEALNT

-117 MNDAESHGVVW
+117 MNDAESHGVFW

-170 KGGRITLGAGSYGTQ
+170 KGGRITLGAGSYSTQ
-185 RATLEANTGKSAS
+185 RATMEAGTGKSAS

-262 GGAWDAA
+262 GPDAY
-269 PRTNAAGAI
+269 PQFNAAGAL
-278 YDDMWNVVGTYDDQV
+278 YDDAWSVIGTYDDQV

-326 YYEEYNQGSVLG
+326 YYEEYNQG
-338 LSFMD
+338 FAFAD
-343 FGLMPYYTATGD
+343 FGISNYVSAMD
-355 TVAYGDVVTRKWLDN
+355 TVTFGDVVSRKWLDN

-381 ENGGQRVQLGG
+381 ENGDQRVQLGG

-404 VIWANNPNV
+404 VICANNPNV
-413 STLDGEYYTGDAV
+413 STLDGDYYTGDAI

-431 IYAKYAVTSNNLL
+431 IYAKYALTSNNLL

-484 NLGGNQVF
+484 NLGGNQIL

-505 TDLQYAADA
+505 TDLQYADDA
-514 NALQAERMLDI
+514 NSLQAERMLDM
-525 EFNFRNSGEE
+525 EFNFRNSGEK

-571 FRQGIEFTGAYELTS
+571 FRQGVEFTGAYELTT

-604 VSDPTSSFVD
+604 VSDPTSSFLD
-614 NTTIAFSPG
+614 NTPIAFSPG
-623 AVASARLTYAK
+623 AVANARLTYAK

-653 EGLEAHSLP
+653 EGLDAHSLP

-679 MQRLVGFVE
+679 MQRLIGFVE

-701 YMYRDELDN
+701 YMWGDFG
-710 YIAYY
+710 YY
-715 YAQATFNIMTGLTF
+715 YAQATFNVMTGLTF
-729 EF
+729 DF

>member
-1 MKKFMCTAAAVAFS
+1 MKHVMSTAVAVALS

-33 LPNVELNAVNVLG
+33 LPNVELNEVNVLG
-46 TWAEKNDPIAQINLT
+46 TWAQKEDPIAQINLT
-61 QKDIEALNT
+61 EKDIEALNT

-117 MNDAESHGVVW
+117 MNDAESHGVFW

-185 RATLEANTGKSAS
+185 RATMEASTGKTAS

-257 STTMY
+257 TTTMY
-262 GGAWDAA
+262 GPDAY
-269 PRTNAAGAI
+269 PQFNAAGAL
-278 YDDMWNVVGTYDDQV
+278 YDDTWSVIGTYDDQV

-326 YYEEYNQGSVLG
+326 YYEEYNQG
-338 LSFMD
+338 FAFAD
-343 FGLMPYYTATGD
+343 FGIGNYVSAMD
-355 TVAYGDVVTRKWLDN
+355 TVAFGDVVTRKWLDN

-404 VIWANNPNV
+404 VIWANNPNA
-413 STLDGEYYTGDAV
+413 STLDGDYYTGDAV

-450 YRYVNHSSTGGSAT
+450 YRYVNHNSTGGSAT

-492 GAYAGVGHREPNR
+492 GAYAGIGHREPNR
-505 TDLQYAADA
+505 TDLQYADDA
-514 NALQAERMLDI
+514 NALQAERMLDM
-525 EFNFRNSGEE
+525 EFNFRNSGEK

-571 FRQGIEFTGAYELTS
+571 FRQGLEFTGAYELTS

-604 VSDPTSSFVD
+604 VSDPLSSFVD
-614 NTTIAFSPG
+614 NTPIAFSPG

-641 WNQYVGKQYMSN
+641 WNQYVGKQYLSN
-653 EGLEAHSLP
+653 EGLKAHSLP

-679 MQRLVGFVE
+679 VQRLIGFVE

-701 YMYRDELDN
+701 YMWGDF
-710 YIAYY
+710 AYY
-715 YAQATFNIMTGLTF
+715 YAQATFNLMTGLTF

>member
-1 MKKFMCTAAAVAFS
+1 MNKFMCTAAALAFS
-15 LYATAQ
+15 LFATAQ
-21 EKADSAKIDILL
+21 EKADSVNIDILL
-33 LPNVELNAVNVLG
+33 LPNVELNEVNVLG
-46 TWAEKNDPIAQINLT
+46 TWAQKDDPIAQINLT
-61 QKDIEALNT
+61 EKDVEALNT

-86 FSDAGNGVGY
+86 FSDAGNGIGY

-117 MNDAESHGVVW
+117 MNDAESHGVFW

-185 RATLEANTGKSAS
+185 RATLEASTGKTAS

-234 GHYVEAVRFGGG
+234 GHYVEALHFGGG

-262 GGAWDAA
+262 GPDAF
-269 PRTNAAGAI
+269 PQFNAAGAL
-278 YDDMWNVVGTYDDQV
+278 YDDNWSVIGTYDDQV

-326 YYEEYNQGSVLG
+326 YYEEYNQG
-338 LSFMD
+338 FAFAD
-343 FGLMPYYTATGD
+343 FGIANYVSAMD
-355 TVAYGDVVTRKWLDN
+355 TVVFGDVVSRKWLDN

-381 ENGGQRVQLGG
+381 ENSGQRVQLGG

-413 STLDGEYYTGDAV
+413 STLDGDYYTGDAI

-464 GPANFDRTFN
+464 GPAIFDRTFN
-474 FFNPKVGMTY
+474 FFNPKVGLTY
-484 NLGGNQVF
+484 NLSGNQIF

-505 TDLQYAADA
+505 TDLQYAADV
-514 NALQAERMLDI
+514 NALQAERMVDM
-525 EFNFRNSGEE
+525 EFNFHNYGEK

-571 FRQGIEFTGAYELTS
+571 FRQGVEITGAYELTS

-604 VSDPTSSFVD
+604 VSDPASSFVG
-614 NTTIAFSPG
+614 NTPIAFSPG
-623 AVASARLTYAK
+623 TLASVRLTYTK

-641 WNQYVGKQYMSN
+641 WNQYVGKQYLSN

-679 MQRLVGFVE
+679 MQRLIGFVE

-701 YMYRDELDN
+701 YMWGD
-710 YIAYY
+710 IPYY

>member
-1 MKKFMCTAAAVAFS
+1 MKHVMSTAVAVALS

-33 LPNVELNAVNVLG
+33 LPNVELNEVNVLG
-46 TWAEKNDPIAQINLT
+46 TWAQKEDPIAQINLT
-61 QKDIEALNT
+61 EKDIEALNT

-117 MNDAESHGVVW
+117 MNDAESHGVFW

-185 RATLEANTGKSAS
+185 RATMEASTGKTAS

-257 STTMY
+257 TTTMY
-262 GGAWDAA
+262 GPDAY
-269 PRTNAAGAI
+269 PQFNAAGAL
-278 YDDMWNVVGTYDDQV
+278 YDDTWSVIGTYDDQV

-326 YYEEYNQGSVLG
+326 YYEEYNQG
-338 LSFMD
+338 FAFAD
-343 FGLMPYYTATGD
+343 FGIGNYVSAMD
-355 TVAYGDVVTRKWLDN
+355 TVAFGDVVTRKWLDN

-413 STLDGEYYTGDAV
+413 STLDGDYYTGDAV

-450 YRYVNHSSTGGSAT
+450 YRYVNHNSTGGSAT

-492 GAYAGVGHREPNR
+492 GAYAGIGHREPNR
-505 TDLQYAADA
+505 TDLQYADDA
-514 NALQAERMLDI
+514 NALQAERMLDM
-525 EFNFRNSGEE
+525 EFNFRNSGEK

-571 FRQGIEFTGAYELTS
+571 FRQGLEFTGAYELTS

-604 VSDPTSSFVD
+604 VSDPLSSFVD
-614 NTTIAFSPG
+614 NTPIAFSPG

-641 WNQYVGKQYMSN
+641 WNQYVGKQYLSN

-679 MQRLVGFVE
+679 VQRLIGFVE

-701 YMYRDELDN
+701 YMSADF
-710 YIAYY
+710 AYY
-715 YAQATFNIMTGLTF
+715 YAQATFNLMTGLTL

>member
-1 MKKFMCTAAAVAFS
+1 MKHVMSTAVAVALS

-21 EKADSAKIDILL
+21 EQADSAKIDILL
-33 LPNVELNAVNVLG
+33 LPNVELNEVNVLG
-46 TWAEKNDPIAQINLT
+46 TWAQKDDPIAQINLT
-61 QKDIEALNT
+61 EKAIEALNT

-117 MNDAESHGVVW
+117 MNDAESHGVFW

-185 RATLEANTGKSAS
+185 RATMEAGTGKSAS

-262 GGAWDAA
+262 GPDAY
-269 PRTNAAGAI
+269 PQFNAAGAL
-278 YDDMWNVVGTYDDQV
+278 YDDAWSVIGTYDDQV

-326 YYEEYNQGSVLG
+326 YYEEYNQG
-338 LSFMD
+338 FAFAD
-343 FGLMPYYTATGD
+343 FGISNYVSAMD
-355 TVAYGDVVTRKWLDN
+355 TVTFGDVVSRKWLDN

-381 ENGGQRVQLGG
+381 ENGDQRVQLGG

-413 STLDGEYYTGDAV
+413 STLDGDYYTGDAI

-431 IYAKYAVTSNNLL
+431 IYAKYALTSNNLL

-484 NLGGNQVF
+484 NLGGNQIL

-505 TDLQYAADA
+505 TDLQYADDA
-514 NALQAERMLDI
+514 NSLQAERMLDM
-525 EFNFRNSGEE
+525 EFNFRNSGEK

-571 FRQGIEFTGAYELTS
+571 FRQGVEFTGTYELTT

-604 VSDPTSSFVD
+604 VSDPTSSVVN
-614 NTTIAFSPG
+614 NTPIAFSPG

-641 WNQYVGKQYMSN
+641 WNQYVGKQYLSN

>member
-1 MKKFMCTAAAVAFS
+1 MFTAASVALS
-15 LYATAQ
+15 LLATAQ
-21 EKADSAKIDILL
+21 EKADSVKADILL
-33 LPNVELNAVNVLG
+33 LPKVELNEVNVLG
-46 TWAEKNDPIAQINLT
+46 TWAQKDDPIAQINLT
-61 QKDIEALNT
+61 ENDVEALNT

-117 MNDAESHGVVW
+117 MNDAESHGVFW

-185 RATLEANTGKSAS
+185 RATMEASTGVSAS

-207 SITSDGYVE
+207 SITSNGYVE

-234 GHYVEAVRFGGG
+234 GHYMEAIRFGGG
-246 ERTYQAWYGVD
+246 ERTYQAWYGID
-257 STTMY
+257 STTMF
-262 GGAWDAA
+262 GPDAF
-269 PRTNAAGAI
+269 PQFNAAGAL
-278 YDDMWNVVGTYDDQV
+278 YDDTWSVIGTYDDQV

-311 GGTFAAALHHTAGAG
+311 GGTFAAAFHHTAGAG
-326 YYEEYNQGSVLG
+326 YYEEYNQG
-338 LSFMD
+338 FAFAD
-343 FGLMPYYTATGD
+343 FGIANYFSAMD
-355 TVAYGDVVTRKWLDN
+355 TVVFGDVVTRKWLDN
-370 DFYGA
+370 DFSGA

-381 ENGGQRVQLGG
+381 ENGDQRLQLGG
-392 GVHRYEGAHFGR
+392 GVHRYEGAHFGE

-413 STLDGEYYTGDAV
+413 STLDHDYYTGDAI

-431 IYAKYAVTSNNLL
+431 VYAKYALTNNNLL

-450 YRYVNHSSTGGSAT
+450 YRFVNHSSTGGSAT

-474 FFNPKVGMTY
+474 FFNPKVGLTY
-484 NLGGNQVF
+484 NLGGNQIF

-505 TDLQYAADA
+505 TDLQYANDA
-514 NALQAERMLDI
+514 NALQAERMLDM
-525 EFNFRNSGEE
+525 EFNFRNSGEK
-535 WAFDVNAYRQQYQNQ
+535 WTFDVNAYRQQYQNQ

-556 IDAQGYPIR
+556 IYAQGYPIR
-565 ENVGQS
+565 
-571 FRQGIEFTGAYELTS
+571 
-586 ALSATANVALS
+586 
-597 QNENVNW
+597 
-604 VSDPTSSFVD
+604 
-614 NTTIAFSPG
+614 
-623 AVASARLTYAK
+623 
-634 KGFEATL
+634 
-641 WNQYVGKQYMSN
+641 
-653 EGLEAHSLP
+653 
-662 AYHII
+662 
-667 NARTSYTWNCSD
+667 
-679 MQRLVGFVE
+679 
-688 FRNLGNTSYAANG
+688 
-701 YMYRDELDN
+701 
-710 YIAYY
+710 
-715 YAQATFNIMTGLTF
+715 
-729 EF
+729 

>member
-1 MKKFMCTAAAVAFS
+1 MKHVMSTAVAVALS

-33 LPNVELNAVNVLG
+33 LPNVELNEVNVLG
-46 TWAEKNDPIAQINLT
+46 TWAQKEDPIAQINLT
-61 QKDIEALNT
+61 EKDIEALNT

-117 MNDAESHGVVW
+117 MNDAESHGVFW

-185 RATLEANTGKSAS
+185 RATMEASTGKTAS

-257 STTMY
+257 TTTMY
-262 GGAWDAA
+262 GPDAY
-269 PRTNAAGAI
+269 PQLNAAGAL
-278 YDDMWNVVGTYDDQV
+278 YDDTWSVIGTYDDQV

-326 YYEEYNQGSVLG
+326 YYEEYNQG
-338 LSFMD
+338 FAFAD
-343 FGLMPYYTATGD
+343 FGIGNYVSAMD
-355 TVAYGDVVTRKWLDN
+355 TVAFGDVVTRKWLDN

-413 STLDGEYYTGDAV
+413 STLDGDYYTGDAV

-450 YRYVNHSSTGGSAT
+450 YRYVNHNSTGGSAT

-492 GAYAGVGHREPNR
+492 GAYAGIGHREPNR
-505 TDLQYAADA
+505 TDLQYADDA
-514 NALQAERMLDI
+514 NALQAERMLDM
-525 EFNFRNSGEE
+525 EFNFRNSGEK

-571 FRQGIEFTGAYELTS
+571 FRQGLEFTGAYELTS

-604 VSDPTSSFVD
+604 VSDPLSSFVD
-614 NTTIAFSPG
+614 NTPIAFSPG

-641 WNQYVGKQYMSN
+641 WNQYVGKQYLSN

-679 MQRLVGFVE
+679 VQQLIGFVE

-701 YMYRDELDN
+701 YMWGDF
-710 YIAYY
+710 AYY
-715 YAQATFNIMTGLTF
+715 YAQATFNLMTGLTF

>member
-1 MKKFMCTAAAVAFS
+1 MSTAVAVALS

-21 EKADSAKIDILL
+21 EQADSAKIDILL
-33 LPNVELNAVNVLG
+33 LPNVELNEVSVLG
-46 TWAEKNDPIAQINLT
+46 TWAQKDDPVAQINLT
-61 QKDIEALNT
+61 EKDIEALNT
-70 GRDLPYVLQDV
+70 GRDLPYVLQDI

-117 MNDAESHGVVW
+117 MNDAESHGVFW

-185 RATLEANTGKSAS
+185 RATMEASTGKSES

-262 GGAWDAA
+262 GPDAY
-269 PRTNAAGAI
+269 PQFNAAGAL
-278 YDDMWNVVGTYDDQV
+278 YDDTWSVIGTYDDQV

-311 GGTFAAALHHTAGAG
+311 GGTLAAALHHTAGAG
-326 YYEEYNQGSVLG
+326 YYEEYNQGYA
-338 LSFMD
+338 FAD
-343 FGLMPYYTATGD
+343 FGLMNYIAAGD
-355 TVAYGDVVTRKWLDN
+355 TVAFGDVVSRKWLDN

-375 TSSWTY
+375 TASWSY
-381 ENGGQRVQLGG
+381 ENGGQRLQLGG
-392 GVHRYEGAHFGR
+392 GVHRYEGAHLGR

-413 STLDGEYYTGDAV
+413 STLDGDYYTGNAI

-431 IYAKYAVTSNNLL
+431 IYAKYALTSNNLL

-450 YRYVNHSSTGGSAT
+450 YRYVNHASSGGSAT
-464 GPANFDRTFN
+464 GPANFERTFN
-474 FFNPKVGMTY
+474 FFNPKIGLTY
-484 NLGGNQVF
+484 DLGKNQIF

-505 TDLQYAADA
+505 TDLQYAVSADD
-514 NALQAERMLDI
+514 LDAERMLDV
-525 EFNFRNSGEE
+525 ELNYKKAGDA
-535 WAFDVNAYRQQYQNQ
+535 WAIDVNAYRQQYQNQ

-571 FRQGIEFTGAYELTS
+571 FRQGLEFTGAYELTS
-586 ALSATANVALS
+586 ALSASANMALS

-604 VSDPTSSFVD
+604 VSDPTSSVVD
-614 NTTIAFSPG
+614 NTPIAFSPG

-641 WNQYVGKQYMSN
+641 WNQYVGKQYLSN
-653 EGLEAHSLP
+653 EGLQAHSLP
-662 AYHII
+662 AYHVI

-679 MQRLVGFVE
+679 VQRLIGFME
-688 FRNLGNTSYAANG
+688 LRNLGNTSYAANG

-715 YAQATFNIMTGLTF
+715 YAQATFNVMTGLTF

>member
-1 MKKFMCTAAAVAFS
+1 MKHVMSTAVAVALS

-21 EKADSAKIDILL
+21 EQADSAKIDILL
-33 LPNVELNAVNVLG
+33 LPNVELNEVNVLG
-46 TWAEKNDPIAQINLT
+46 TWAQKDDPIAQINLT
-61 QKDIEALNT
+61 EKAIEALNT

-117 MNDAESHGVVW
+117 MNDAESHGVFW
-128 VNTPDLMSSTNAI
+128 VNTPDLISSTNAI

-185 RATLEANTGKSAS
+185 RATMEAGTGKSAS

-262 GGAWDAA
+262 GPDAY
-269 PRTNAAGAI
+269 PQFNAAGAL
-278 YDDMWNVVGTYDDQV
+278 YDDAWSVIGTYDDQV

-326 YYEEYNQGSVLG
+326 YYEEYNQE
-338 LSFMD
+338 FAFAD
-343 FGLMPYYTATGD
+343 FGISNYVSAMD
-355 TVAYGDVVTRKWLDN
+355 TVTFGDVVSRKWLDN

-381 ENGGQRVQLGG
+381 ENGDQRVQLGG

-413 STLDGEYYTGDAV
+413 STLDGDYYTGDAI

-431 IYAKYAVTSNNLL
+431 IYAKYALTSNNLL

-484 NLGGNQVF
+484 NLGGNQIL

-505 TDLQYAADA
+505 TDLQYADDA
-514 NALQAERMLDI
+514 NSLQAERMLDI
-525 EFNFRNSGEE
+525 EFNFRNSGEK

-571 FRQGIEFTGAYELTS
+571 FRQGVEFTGAYELTT

-604 VSDPTSSFVD
+604 VSDPTSSFLD
-614 NTTIAFSPG
+614 NTPIAFSPG

-653 EGLEAHSLP
+653 EGLDAHSLP

-679 MQRLVGFVE
+679 MQRLIGFVE

-701 YMYRDELDN
+701 YMWGDF
-710 YIAYY
+710 AYY
-715 YAQATFNIMTGLTF
+715 YAQATFNVMTGLTF
-729 EF
+729 DF

>member
-1 MKKFMCTAAAVAFS
+1 MNKFMCTAAAVAFS
-15 LYATAQ
+15 LFATAQ
-21 EKADSAKIDILL
+21 EKADSVEIDILL
-33 LPNVELNAVNVLG
+33 LPNVELNEMNVLG
-46 TWAEKNDPIAQINLT
+46 TWAQKDDPIAQINLT
-61 QKDIEALNT
+61 EKDVEALNI

-86 FSDAGNGVGY
+86 FSDAGNGIGY

-117 MNDAESHGVVW
+117 MNDAESHGVFW

-185 RATLEANTGKSAS
+185 RATLEASTGKTAS

-234 GHYVEAVRFGGG
+234 GHYVEAVHFGGG

-257 STTMY
+257 SITMY
-262 GGAWDAA
+262 GPDAF
-269 PRTNAAGAI
+269 PQFNAAGAL
-278 YDDMWNVVGTYDDQV
+278 YDDNWSVIGTYDDQV

-326 YYEEYNQGSVLG
+326 YYEEYNQA
-338 LSFMD
+338 FAFAD
-343 FGLMPYYTATGD
+343 FGIANYVSAMD
-355 TVAYGDVVTRKWLDN
+355 TVVFGDVVSRKWLDN

-381 ENGGQRVQLGG
+381 ENSGQRVQLGG

-413 STLDGEYYTGDAV
+413 STLDGDYYTGDAI

-464 GPANFDRTFN
+464 GPAIFDRTFN
-474 FFNPKVGMTY
+474 FFNPKVGLTY
-484 NLGGNQVF
+484 NHSGNQIF

-505 TDLQYAADA
+505 TDLQYAADV
-514 NALQAERMLDI
+514 NGLQAERMVDM
-525 EFNFRNSGEE
+525 EFNFRNSGEK
-535 WAFDVNAYRQQYQNQ
+535 WAFDVHAYRQQYQNQ

-571 FRQGIEFTGAYELTS
+571 FRQGLEFTGAYELTS

-604 VSDPTSSFVD
+604 VSDPASSFVG
-614 NTTIAFSPG
+614 NTPIAFSPG
-623 AVASARLTYAK
+623 ILASARSTYAK
-634 KGFEATL
+634 KGFEATI
-641 WNQYVGKQYMSN
+641 WNQYVGKQYLSN

-679 MQRLVGFVE
+679 MQRLIGFVE

-701 YMYRDELDN
+701 YMWGD
-710 YIAYY
+710 IPYY

>member
-1 MKKFMCTAAAVAFS
+1 MNKFMCTAAAVAFS
-15 LYATAQ
+15 LFATAQ

-33 LPNVELNAVNVLG
+33 LPNVELNEVNVLG
-46 TWAEKNDPIAQINLT
+46 TWAQKDDPIAQINLT
-61 QKDIEALNT
+61 EKDVEALNT

-86 FSDAGNGVGY
+86 FSDAGNGIGY

-117 MNDAESHGVVW
+117 MNDAESHGVFW

-185 RATLEANTGKSAS
+185 RATMEASTGKTAS

-269 PRTNAAGAI
+269 PRSNFAGAI
-278 YDDMWNVVGTYDDQV
+278 YDDMWNVVDTYEDQV

-305 RYSNLF
+305 RYLNLA
-311 GGTFAAALHHTAGAG
+311 GGTFSAALHHTAGAG
-326 YYEEYNQGSVLG
+326 YYEEYNQGFAFS
-338 LSFMD
+338 D
-343 FGLMPYYTATGD
+343 FGIANYVSAMD
-355 TVAYGDVVTRKWLDN
+355 TVAFGDIITRKWLDN

-392 GVHRYEGAHFGR
+392 GLHRYEGAHFGR

-413 STLDGEYYTGDAV
+413 SILDGEYYTGDAL

-450 YRYVNHSSTGGSAT
+450 YRYVYHRSTGGSAT

-474 FFNPKVGMTY
+474 FFNPKVGLTY

-505 TDLQYAADA
+505 TDLQYADDA
-514 NALQAERMLDI
+514 NALQAERMLDM
-525 EFNFRNSGEE
+525 EFNFRNSGEK
-535 WAFDVNAYRQQYQNQ
+535 WAFDINAYRQQYQNQ

-571 FRQGIEFTGAYELTS
+571 FRQGVEFTGAYELTS

-604 VSDPTSSFVD
+604 VSDPLSSFVD
-614 NTTIAFSPG
+614 NTPIAFSPG

-634 KGFEATL
+634 KGFEAIL

-653 EGLEAHSLP
+653 EGIEAHSLP

-667 NARTSYTWNCSD
+667 NARTQYTWNCSD
-679 MQRLVGFVE
+679 MQRLIGFVE

-701 YMYRDELDN
+701 YMWGDF
-710 YIAYY
+710 AYY

>member
-1 MKKFMCTAAAVAFS
+1 MKHVMSTAVAVALS

-21 EKADSAKIDILL
+21 EQADSAKIDILL
-33 LPNVELNAVNVLG
+33 LPNVELNEVNVLG
-46 TWAEKNDPIAQINLT
+46 TWAQKDDPIAQINLT
-61 QKDIEALNT
+61 EKAIEALNT

-117 MNDAESHGVVW
+117 MNDAESHGVFW

-185 RATLEANTGKSAS
+185 RATMEAGTGKSAS

-262 GGAWDAA
+262 GPDAY
-269 PRTNAAGAI
+269 PQFNAAGAL
-278 YDDMWNVVGTYDDQV
+278 YDDAWSVIGTYDDQV

-311 GGTFAAALHHTAGAG
+311 GGTFAAALHHTAGTG
-326 YYEEYNQGSVLG
+326 YYEEYNQG
-338 LSFMD
+338 FAFAD
-343 FGLMPYYTATGD
+343 FGIDNYVLAMD
-355 TVAYGDVVTRKWLDN
+355 TVAFGDVVSRKWLDN

-381 ENGGQRVQLGG
+381 ENGDQRVQLGG

-413 STLDGEYYTGDAV
+413 STLDGDYYTGDAI

-431 IYAKYAVTSNNLL
+431 IYAKYALTSNNLL

-450 YRYVNHSSTGGSAT
+450 YRHVNHSSTGGSAT

-484 NLGGNQVF
+484 NLGGNQIL

-505 TDLQYAADA
+505 TDLQYADDA
-514 NALQAERMLDI
+514 NSLQAERMLDM
-525 EFNFRNSGEE
+525 EFNFRNSGEK

-571 FRQGIEFTGAYELTS
+571 LRQGVEFTGAYELTT

-604 VSDPTSSFVD
+604 VSDPLSSFVD
-614 NTTIAFSPG
+614 NTSIAFSPG
-623 AVASARLTYAK
+623 AVASARLTYTK

-653 EGLEAHSLP
+653 EGLDAHSLP

-679 MQRLVGFVE
+679 MQRLIGFVE

-701 YMYRDELDN
+701 YMWGDF
-710 YIAYY
+710 AYY
-715 YAQATFNIMTGLTF
+715 YAQANFNVMTGLTF
-729 EF
+729 KF

>member
-1 MKKFMCTAAAVAFS
+1 MNKFMCTAAAVAFS
-15 LYATAQ
+15 LFATAQ
-21 EKADSAKIDILL
+21 EVADSAKIDILL
-33 LPNVELNAVNVLG
+33 LPNVELNEVNVLG
-46 TWAEKNDPIAQINLT
+46 TWAQKDDPIAQINLT
-61 QKDIEALNT
+61 QKDVEALNT

-86 FSDAGNGVGY
+86 FSDAGNGIGY

-117 MNDAESHGVVW
+117 MNDAESHGVFW

-185 RATLEANTGKSAS
+185 RATMEASTGKTAS

-234 GHYVEAVRFGGG
+234 GHYVEAVRFGGS

-269 PRTNAAGAI
+269 PRSNFAGAI

-326 YYEEYNQGSVLG
+326 YYEEYNQG
-338 LSFMD
+338 FAFTD
-343 FGLMPYYTATGD
+343 FGIGNYVSAMD
-355 TVAYGDVVTRKWLDN
+355 TVAFGDVVTRKWLDN

-381 ENGGQRVQLGG
+381 ENDGQRVQLGG

-413 STLDGEYYTGDAV
+413 STLDGDYYTGDAV

-431 IYAKYAVTSNNLL
+431 IYAKYALTADNLL

-514 NALQAERMLDI
+514 NALQAERMLDM
-525 EFNFRNSGEE
+525 EFNFRNSGEK

-571 FRQGIEFTGAYELTS
+571 FRQGVEFTGAYELTS

-604 VSDPTSSFVD
+604 VSDPLSSFVD
-614 NTTIAFSPG
+614 NTPIAFSPG
-623 AVASARLTYAK
+623 AVASARLTYTK

-662 AYHII
+662 AYHVI

-679 MQRLVGFVE
+679 VQRLIGFVE

-701 YMYRDELDN
+701 YMWGDF
-710 YIAYY
+710 AYY